1 MLNSQTPSFY
11 IYFSVS
17 LSFFKLVSVSWF
29 LTSARVDH
37 LICLNYLSE
46 LMDVWTY
53 LVLMQN
59 TDVFF
64 LSVLKIVQFGSVG
77 ASSSLAYES
86 FSHLQPLHCFLV
98 WRCSRLILCVFLALS
113 LELAFLYGKQ
123 LYLETT
129 PWLWGVLI
137 ASLRSFCPSFLPL
150 SPSHLSSFSFFS
162 KRN

>member
-11 IYFSVS
+11 LS
-17 LSFFKLVSVSWF
+17 LFF
-29 LTSARVDH
+29 LTSFRELVFLALPRVDH

-59 TDVFF
+59 TDAFF
-64 LSVLKIVQFGSVG
+64 LSVLKIVRFGSVG

-98 WRCSRLILCVFLALS
+98 WRYSRLILCVFLALS